1 MNGLKE
7 LAGVATPLV
16 ETACNLIEKLA
27 GRPCEIAGEMLADQL
42 VLWQWQQRIR
52 IFGRAEAIMK
62 TENIAARTIPTGFLL
77 PLLEAAGKIEEDQL
91 QTLWSNLIASAAE
104 SETAC
109 EASYIETLRGMS
121 CREASLLQVV
131 SRGDLKAKY
140 TQATSDSE
148 RTIVALPE
156 QQLQELGF
164 NDSTQFWAPATRL
177 QSIGVLVLEPGQLQR
192 ITDEQTRKTIG
203 KGTVIR
209 IYFTQYG
216 AEFFLRAARIPVQ
229 PQAISAPWMQ
239 LAATRTVAFEAAD
252 MAAAAP
258 NVDQVHDAVSK
269 GIGKIPVLDSL

>member
-52 IFGRAEAIMK
+52 IFSRAQAIMK

-77 PLLEAAGKIEEDQL
+77 PLLEAAGKIEEDEL

-104 SETAC
+104 SEKAC
-109 EASYIETLRGMS
+109 ETSYIETLRGMS
-121 CREASLLQVV
+121 RREASLLQVV

-140 TQATSDSE
+140 TQTSSDSE
-148 RTIVALPE
+148 RTKSALPK
-156 QQLQELGF
+156 QQLQDLGF
-164 NDSTQFWAPATRL
+164 DDSAQFWASATRL
-177 QSIGVLVLEPGQLQR
+177 QSIGILVLEPGQLQR
-192 ITDEQTRKTIG
+192 ITDEQTRKMIG
-203 KGTVIR
+203 KGTIIS

-216 AEFFLRAARIPVQ
+216 ADFFLRATRTPVQ
-229 PQAISAPWMQ
+229 SKAISAPWMQ
-239 LAATRTVAFEAAD
+239 LAATRTVAFEATE

-258 NVDQVHDAVSK
+258 NLDQVHDAVRE
-269 GIGKIPVLDSL
+269 GIGQIPVIDSL